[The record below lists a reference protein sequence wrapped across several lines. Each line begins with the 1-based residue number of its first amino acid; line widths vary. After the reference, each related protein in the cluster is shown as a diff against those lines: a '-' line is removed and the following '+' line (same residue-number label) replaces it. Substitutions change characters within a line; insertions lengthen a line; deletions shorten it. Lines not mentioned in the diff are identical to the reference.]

1 METAGHIEFNGYN
14 SALFNIRARSLN
26 NFVYWMAQIIGSV
39 SIGFL
44 LDQRAL
50 SRRLRAFSGWAIL
63 MVMVLVVHIW
73 AYMYQKYTAF
83 MPFLCYRQLTTL
95 SRQKLHT
102 PVGARHKRQD
112 GYIFPRLR
120 RVHHAVYFLRF
131 SRCYVANHSVLDHGC
146 YVQRPC

>member
-1 METAGHIEFNGYN
+1 MESAGHIEFNGYN

-44 LDQRAL
+44 LDQKTL

-73 AYMYQKYTAF
+73 AYMYQKYAAS
-83 MPFLCYRQLTTL
+83 Y
-95 SRQKLHT
+95 H
-102 PVGARHKRQD
+102 
-112 GYIFPRLR
+112 
-120 RVHHAVYFLRF
+120 YFITD
-131 SRCYVANHSVLDHGC
+131 N
-146 YVQRPC
+146 